1 MARLHSLF
9 LAIVL
14 FALCFTTIAAQ
25 SEAQTASLS
34 IRPSATDSPDSDATE
49 LPQPTSKD
57 DQDNAEP
64 KTEMAAKP
72 NLSDIT
78 PSIIS
83 KTSSTAAPKS
93 TESLGFTTSTTSST
107 SSSAFASPT
116 VDSTS
121 DAVRTKDDWY
131 KAPEEKLPLQPR
143 MTVAFGFGGALLIIT
158 GTLLAFVGIQHK
170 LLYICL
176 STVYLVCLSITVLII
191 YVMNPPVSDAVQG
204 AYLVGIV
211 VPGLIFGGGA
221 MVFSNLTEGLGC
233 MLGGFSLSMWLLCLK
248 AGGLLTNTTSI
259 VIFICVFSTVV
270 LSTAYVNFFQPYTL
284 IFSLAFSGATA
295 IVLGIDCFSR
305 AGLKEFWVYIWRLN
319 DDIFPLGTTTYPMT
333 RGIKAEVAGIVV
345 FTVLGILVQWKLWG
359 FIRKKHKAKMEE
371 RVAERRTLEREEE
384 MIGRRVNWE
393 TSKQRERWEEVYHP
407 DGTRIGPDGK
417 AWQSSLGSDSGIG
430 DMSAKRT
437 DSHSTLGK
445 KGVPQITVHEEAI
458 EMAQL
463 PNHSRS
469 SSGAGSLSRRL
480 SQIVY
485 TTRGSNEDVQM
496 VDSSTANARKSK
508 DLDALAALE
517 GGRSARTSKR
527 DSKSKPVSGSPDTP
541 FPSLGVGDGDN
552 VRNSKRLSADSR
564 GSRLLHRLSHN
575 SSTDKRR
582 STSKK
587 GLREDDDDCD
597 ASSSIAATIDDLQ
610 SDFDLA
616 DLRSLPSGTP
626 RVSMVLDKAIN
637 ASYPDPALVAEG
649 LHDNE
654 SSSDWTWKKKA
665 KEADILHMAGPS
677 KSLTKDAL
685 PPAAPKVAAT
695 FRAEEWAKRLDDAEA
710 PVVPEIEQ
718 PLTPTKVSLSRS
730 STEPPSPVSETIP
743 EDSALHSAPS
753 KDDETPAPVNIELL
767 QQTAL
772 TGEVAAAPPRPR
784 SAQPQSTINLRP
796 QSRDQNPW
804 RSSMQ
809 PNSVGHSADS
819 SRPVTAQ
826 DVRERMAMKRS
837 SSQGTL
843 AVPKHQHRVSSN
855 PLQPLQEKDDDTM
868 SLRQRQS
875 VLRQSSMPHVPS
887 QRPASAQQYP
897 PELQHLAMNHRQS
910 VTRMQPPP
918 PAMPNRMSTPG
929 YGNPFAMGV
938 VNRGVPMVQP
948 TDLEIMEQRRL
959 QMLEERRLAEVRKQ
973 QEQDRVVQRD
983 VAYGDRYRMS
993 IRQGAGDEV
1002 HREALRRMQSDAKVT
1017 P

>member
-1 MARLHSLF
+1 M
-9 LAIVL
+9 
-14 FALCFTTIAAQ
+14 AQ
-25 SEAQTASLS
+25 SETQSASLS
-34 IRPSATDSPDSDATE
+34 ILPSVTDAPKPDATNA
-49 LPQPTSKD
+49 PGPTSED
-57 DQDNAEP
+57 NQDNDEKNPEA
-64 KTEMAAKP
+64 AAKP

-78 PSIIS
+78 ASANT

-93 TESLGFTTSTTSST
+93 TTASGFTTSTTSST
-107 SSSAFASPT
+107 SSSASATPT
-116 VDSTS
+116 IDPTADDIRTTDDS
-121 DAVRTKDDWY
+121 Y
-131 KAPEEKLPLQPR
+131 KAREEKLPLQPR
-143 MTVAFGFGGALLIIT
+143 ATVAFGFGGALLIIT

-191 YVMNPPVSDAVQG
+191 YVMNPPVSDGVQG

-233 MLGGFSLSMWLLCLK
+233 MLGGFTLSMWLLCLK

-259 VIFICVFSTVV
+259 VIFICVFSAVV
-270 LSTAYVNFFQPYTL
+270 FSTAYVNLFQPYTL

-319 DDIFPLGTTTYPMT
+319 DDIFPLGTTNYPMT
-333 RGIKAEVAGIVV
+333 RGIKAELAGIVV
-345 FTVLGILVQWKLWG
+345 FAVLGILVQWKLWG

-371 RVAERRTLEREEE
+371 RAGERRALAREEE

-407 DGTRIGPDGK
+407 DGSRIGPDGK

-430 DMSAKRT
+430 DMSTKRA
-437 DSHSTLGK
+437 DSDTTLGK
-445 KGVPQITVHEEAI
+445 KGVPQITVHEGAF

-463 PNHSRS
+463 QTHSRS

-485 TTRGSNEDVQM
+485 TTRGSDEEVHMDTPRVNV
-496 VDSSTANARKSK
+496 RKSK

-517 GGRSARTSKR
+517 GDRARTSKR
-527 DSKSKPVSGSPDTP
+527 DSKSKRVSGSPDTP
-541 FPSLGVGDGDN
+541 FPSLDVGGGDKRSSN
-552 VRNSKRLSADSR
+552 RLSAASR

-575 SSTDKRR
+575 SSADKRR

-587 GLREDDDDCD
+587 GLREGGDDDWD
-597 ASSSIAATIDDLQ
+597 ASSSIAATVDDLQ

-626 RVSMVLDKAIN
+626 RVSVVLDKAIN
-637 ASYPDPALVAEG
+637 ASDSDPALGDKPVDG
-649 LHDNE
+649 NE
-654 SSSDWTWKKKA
+654 ASSDWTWKKRA

-677 KSLTKDAL
+677 KSLTKDVL

-695 FRAEEWAKRLDDAEA
+695 FRAEEWAKRLESAEA
-710 PVVPEIEQ
+710 PIVPEIERAE
-718 PLTPTKVSLSRS
+718 TPTRENSVRS
-730 STEPPSPVSETIP
+730 STEPPSPVSQTIP
-743 EDSALHSAPS
+743 EDTVLESIPS
-753 KDDETPAPVNIELL
+753 KDDEVPAPVNIEAL
-767 QQTAL
+767 QQTAI
-772 TGEVAAAPPRPR
+772 TGEVAPAPPRPR
-784 SAQPQSTINLRP
+784 STQPQPTMNMRP
-796 QSRDQNPW
+796 RSPDQNPW

-809 PNSVGHSADS
+809 PNSAGHSPDS

-837 SSQGTL
+837 SSAGTL
-843 AVPKHQHRVSSN
+843 ALPKPQHRVSSN

-875 VLRQSSMPHVPS
+875 ILRQSSMPHVHGK
-887 QRPASAQQYP
+887 RPTSAQQYP
-897 PELQHLAMNHRQS
+897 PELQHLAMNHRRQS
-910 VTRMQPPP
+910 ELRLQPPP
-918 PAMPNRMSTPG
+918 APLPNRMSTPG
-929 YGNPFAMGV
+929 YGNPFAMESI
-938 VNRGVPMVQP
+938 NRGVPRPQQ

-959 QMLEERRLAEVRKQ
+959 QMLEERRISQVKRT
-973 QEQDRVVQRD
+973 QEQVMAEQRD
-983 VAYGDRYRMS
+983 TAFGNRFRMS
-993 IRQGAGDEV
+993 VRQGDDA
-1002 HREALRRMQSDAKVT
+1002 HREALRRMQGDAKVT

>member
-1 MARLHSLF
+1 M
-9 LAIVL
+9 
-14 FALCFTTIAAQ
+14 AQ
-25 SEAQTASLS
+25 SETQSASLS
-34 IRPSATDSPDSDATE
+34 ILPSVTDAPKPDATNA
-49 LPQPTSKD
+49 PKPTSEDNQD
-57 DQDNAEP
+57 DDEET
-64 KTEMAAKP
+64 TEAAAKP

-78 PSIIS
+78 ASANT
-83 KTSSTAAPKS
+83 KTSFTAAPKS
-93 TESLGFTTSTTSST
+93 TTASGFTTSTTSST
-107 SSSAFASPT
+107 SSSASATPT
-116 VDSTS
+116 IDPTA
-121 DAVRTKDDWY
+121 DDIRTTDDWY
-131 KAPEEKLPLQPR
+131 KASEEKLPLQPR
-143 MTVAFGFGGALLIIT
+143 VSVAFGFGGALLITT

-176 STVYLVCLSITVLII
+176 STAYLVCLSITVLII

-211 VPGLIFGGGA
+211 APGLIFGGGA

-233 MLGGFSLSMWLLCLK
+233 MLGGFTLSMWLLCLK

-259 VIFICVFSTVV
+259 VIFICVFSAVV
-270 LSTAYVNFFQPYTL
+270 FSTAYVNFFQPYTL

-319 DDIFPLGTTTYPMT
+319 DDIFPLGTTNYPMT
-333 RGIKAEVAGIVV
+333 RGIKVEVAGIVV

-371 RVAERRTLEREEE
+371 RAAERRALEREEE

-407 DGTRIGPDGK
+407 DGSRIGPDGK
-417 AWQSSLGSDSGIG
+417 AWQSSLGSDSGIA
-430 DMSAKRT
+430 DMSTKRA

-445 KGVPQITVHEEAI
+445 KGVPQITVDEEAI

-463 PNHSRS
+463 PTHSRT

-485 TTRGSNEDVQM
+485 TTRGTDEGVHM
-496 VDSSTANARKSK
+496 VDTSRANARKSK
-508 DLDALAALE
+508 DLGALAALE
-517 GGRSARTSKR
+517 GDRARTSKR
-527 DSKSKPVSGSPDTP
+527 DSKSKRVSGSPDTP
-541 FPSLGVGDGDN
+541 FPSLDAGGGDK
-552 VRNSKRLSADSR
+552 RNSNRLSADSR

-587 GLREDDDDCD
+587 GLREGSDDDWD
-597 ASSSIAATIDDLQ
+597 ALSSIAATVDDLQ
-610 SDFDLA
+610 SDFDFA

-637 ASYPDPALVAEG
+637 ASDPDPALGDEPVDG
-649 LHDNE
+649 NE
-654 SSSDWTWKKKA
+654 ASSDWTWKKKA

-677 KSLTKDAL
+677 KSLTKDVL

-695 FRAEEWAKRLDDAEA
+695 FRAEEWAKRLESAEA
-710 PVVPEIEQ
+710 PIVPEIEQ
-718 PLTPTKVSLSRS
+718 AVTPTKENFVRS
-730 STEPPSPVSETIP
+730 STEPPSPVSQTIP
-743 EDSALHSAPS
+743 EGTVLESIPT
-753 KDDETPAPVNIELL
+753 KDDEAPAPVNIEAL
-767 QQTAL
+767 QQTAI
-772 TGEVAAAPPRPR
+772 TGEVAPAPPRPR
-784 SAQPQSTINLRP
+784 SAQPQPTMNMRP
-796 QSRDQNPW
+796 KSRDQNPW

-809 PNSVGHSADS
+809 PNSAGHSPDS

-837 SSQGTL
+837 SSAGTL
-843 AVPKHQHRVSSN
+843 ALPKQQHRVSSN

-875 VLRQSSMPHVPS
+875 ILRQSSMPHFHG
-887 QRPASAQQYP
+887 QRPTSAQQYP
-897 PELQHLAMNHRQS
+897 PELQHLAMDHRRQS
-910 VTRMQPPP
+910 ELRMQPPP
-918 PAMPNRMSTPG
+918 APLPNRTSTPG
-929 YGNPFAMGV
+929 YGNPFAMESI
-938 VNRGVPMVQP
+938 NRGVPRPQQ

-959 QMLEERRLAEVRKQ
+959 QMLEERRMSQVKRT
-973 QEQDRVVQRD
+973 QEQVMAEQRD
-983 VAYGDRYRMS
+983 AAFADRFRMS
-993 IRQGAGDEV
+993 VRQGDDA
-1002 HREALRRMQSDAKVT
+1002 HREALRRMQGDAKVT

>member
-1 MARLHSLF
+1 M
-9 LAIVL
+9 
-14 FALCFTTIAAQ
+14 AQ
-25 SEAQTASLS
+25 SETQSASLS
-34 IRPSATDSPDSDATE
+34 ILPSVTDAPKPDATNAPE
-49 LPQPTSKD
+49 PTSEDNQD
-57 DQDNAEP
+57 DDEKNME
-64 KTEMAAKP
+64 AASKP

-78 PSIIS
+78 ASANT

-93 TESLGFTTSTTSST
+93 TAASGFTTSTTSST
-107 SSSAFASPT
+107 SSSASATPT
-116 VDSTS
+116 IDPTADDIRTS
-121 DAVRTKDDWY
+121 DDWY
-131 KAPEEKLPLQPR
+131 KVPEEKLPLQPR
-143 MTVAFGFGGALLIIT
+143 VTVAFGFAGALLIIT

-233 MLGGFSLSMWLLCLK
+233 MLGGFTISMWLLCLK

-259 VIFICVFSTVV
+259 VIFICVFSAVV
-270 LSTAYVNFFQPYTL
+270 FSTAYVNFFQPYTL

-333 RGIKAEVAGIVV
+333 RGIKVEVAGIVV

-371 RVAERRTLEREEE
+371 RAAERRALEREEE
-384 MIGRRVNWE
+384 MIGQRVNWE

-417 AWQSSLGSDSGIG
+417 ACQSSLGSDSGIG
-430 DMSAKRT
+430 DMSAKRA

-463 PNHSRS
+463 PIHSRS

-485 TTRGSNEDVQM
+485 TTRGSDEEVQM
-496 VDSSTANARKSK
+496 VDSSTTNARKSK

-517 GGRSARTSKR
+517 GDRSARTSKR
-527 DSKSKPVSGSPDTP
+527 DSKSKRVSGSPDTP
-541 FPSLGVGDGDN
+541 FPSLDVSGGDN
-552 VRNSKRLSADSR
+552 ARNSNRLSADSR

-587 GLREDDDDCD
+587 GLREDDDDWD

-637 ASYPDPALVAEG
+637 ASDPDPALVAEG
-649 LHDNE
+649 LNGNE

-677 KSLTKDAL
+677 KSLTKDVL

-718 PLTPTKVSLSRS
+718 ALTPTKASFSRS
-730 STEPPSPVSETIP
+730 STEPPSPVSQTIP
-743 EDSALHSAPS
+743 EDSVLDSAPS
-753 KDDETPAPVNIELL
+753 KDDEAPAPVNIESL

-772 TGEVAAAPPRPR
+772 TGEVAPAPPRPR
-784 SAQPQSTINLRP
+784 SAQPQPTMNLRP
-796 QSRDQNPW
+796 NSRDQNPW

-809 PNSVGHSADS
+809 PNSAGHSPDS

-826 DVRERMAMKRS
+826 DVRERMSMKRS

-843 AVPKHQHRVSSN
+843 AVPKGQLRHSSN
-855 PLQPLQEKDDDTM
+855 PLQPLQPLQEKDDETM

-875 VLRQSSMPHVPS
+875 ILRQSSMPHVHS
-887 QRPASAQQYP
+887 QRSASAQQYP
-897 PELQHLAMNHRQS
+897 TELQHLAMNHRQS
-910 VTRMQPPP
+910 VTRMQPLP

-929 YGNPFAMGV
+929 YGNPFAMEAI
-938 VNRGVPMVQP
+938 NRGVPRPQQ

-959 QMLEERRLAEVRKQ
+959 QMLEERRMSQVKKT
-973 QEQDRVVQRD
+973 QEQVMAEQRD
-983 VAYGDRYRMS
+983 AAFGDRYRMS
-993 IRQGAGDEV
+993 VRQGDDA
-1002 HREALRRMQSDAKVT
+1002 HREALRRMQSDAKIA

>member
-1 MARLHSLF
+1 MAL
-9 LAIVL
+9 
-14 FALCFTTIAAQ
+14 
-25 SEAQTASLS
+25 
-34 IRPSATDSPDSDATE
+34 
-49 LPQPTSKD
+49 
-57 DQDNAEP
+57 
-64 KTEMAAKP
+64 
-72 NLSDIT
+72 
-78 PSIIS
+78 
-83 KTSSTAAPKS
+83 
-93 TESLGFTTSTTSST
+93 
-107 SSSAFASPT
+107 
-116 VDSTS
+116 
-121 DAVRTKDDWY
+121 
-131 KAPEEKLPLQPR
+131 
-143 MTVAFGFGGALLIIT
+143 GFGGALLIIT

-233 MLGGFSLSMWLLCLK
+233 MLGGFALSMWLLCLK

-259 VIFICVFSTVV
+259 VIFICVFSAVV
-270 LSTAYVNFFQPYTL
+270 FSTAYVNFFQPYTL

-333 RGIKAEVAGIVV
+333 RGIKAEVAGIVA

-359 FIRKKHKAKMEE
+359 FIREKHKAKIRE
-371 RVAERRTLEREEE
+371 RAAERRVLEREEE

-393 TSKQRERWEEVYHP
+393 TNKQRERWEEVYHP
-407 DGTRIGPDGK
+407 VESRIGPDGK
-417 AWQSSLGSDSGIG
+417 VWQSSLGSDSGIG
-430 DMSAKRT
+430 NMSTKRA

-463 PNHSRS
+463 PTHSRS

-480 SQIVY
+480 SQTVY
-485 TTRGSNEDVQM
+485 TTRGSDEEVHIF
-496 VDSSTANARKSK
+496 DSSKSNARKSK

-517 GGRSARTSKR
+517 GDRSTRTSKR
-527 DSKSKPVSGSPDTP
+527 DSKSKRVSGSPDTP
-541 FPSLGVGDGDN
+541 FPSLGVSGGA
-552 VRNSKRLSADSR
+552 NSRSSNRLSADSR

-587 GLREDDDDCD
+587 GLREDDHDHDWD
-597 ASSSIAATIDDLQ
+597 ASSSVAATIDDLQ

-626 RVSMVLDKAIN
+626 RVSMVFDKAIN
-637 ASYPDPALVAEG
+637 ASDPDPALVAQG
-649 LHDNE
+649 LQENE

-677 KSLTKDAL
+677 KSLTKDVL
-685 PPAAPKVAAT
+685 PPAAPRVAAT
-695 FRAEEWAKRLDDAEA
+695 FRAEEWAKRLDSAEA

-718 PLTPTKVSLSRS
+718 ALTPTKANFSRPP
-730 STEPPSPVSETIP
+730 TEPPSPVSQTIP
-743 EDSALHSAPS
+743 EDKVLESVPT
-753 KDDETPAPVNIELL
+753 KDDEAPAPVNVNAL
-767 QQTAL
+767 QQTAI
-772 TGEVAAAPPRPR
+772 TGEVAPAPPRPR
-784 SAQPQSTINLRP
+784 SAQPQPTMNMRP
-796 QSRDQNPW
+796 KSRDQNPW

-809 PNSVGHSADS
+809 PNSAGHSADS

-837 SSQGTL
+837 SSAGTL
-843 AVPKHQHRVSSN
+843 ALPKQQHRGSSN

-875 VLRQSSMPHVPS
+875 ILRQSSMPHVHS
-887 QRPASAQQYP
+887 QRPTSAQQYP
-897 PELQHLAMNHRQS
+897 PDLQHLAMNHRQS

-918 PAMPNRMSTPG
+918 PAMPSRMSTPG
-929 YGNPFAMGV
+929 YGNPFAMEV

-983 VAYGDRYRMS
+983 VAYGDRYRIS

-1002 HREALRRMQSDAKVT
+1002 HREALRRMQSDAKIT